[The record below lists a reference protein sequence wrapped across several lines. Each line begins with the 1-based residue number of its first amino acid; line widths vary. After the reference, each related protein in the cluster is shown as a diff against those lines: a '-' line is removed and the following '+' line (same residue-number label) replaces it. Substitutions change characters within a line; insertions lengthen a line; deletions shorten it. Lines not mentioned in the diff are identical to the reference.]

1 MKKLPLLI
9 ALCLLP
15 FSAVAASVPCQ
26 VVGIADG
33 DTLTCLAADH
43 QRLKVRLNQIDAP
56 ERGQAFGQAA
66 RRKLADLVHGRT
78 VMLETDGTDRYG
90 RTIAQV
96 FLDERNI
103 NLEMVGSGYAWAY
116 RKYLKDP
123 RYLQREA
130 EARAASRGLWSQPG
144 AIYPAEYR
152 HGKAAG
158 PVTLEVNPPAPK
170 RTSDRLPPQARANAV
185 GRLHTARA
193 QAQARPQTQNRGHA
207 RTQIQ
212 TQAQAVRLD
221 TFSCQGKRF
230 CREMRS
236 CAEARFY
243 LTQCGVSRL
252 DPDRDGRP
260 CERLC
265 F

>member
-1 MKKLPLLI
+1 M
-9 ALCLLP
+9 
-15 FSAVAASVPCQ
+15 
-26 VVGIADG
+26 GTG
-33 DTLTCLAADH
+33 DL
-43 QRLKVRLNQIDAP
+43 RLNQIDAP

-78 VMLETDGTDRYG
+78 VTLETDGTDRYG
-90 RTIAQV
+90 RTIAQI

-158 PVTLEVNPPAPK
+158 PVSLEVRPPAPK
-170 RTSDRLPPQARANAV
+170 QTTDTQPPHARVNDAGRLPATQARTRT
-185 GRLHTARA
+185 GRHQVQASPAQVQLQPQVPMQP
-193 QAQARPQTQNRGHA
+193 QAQARTKTRPQP
-207 RTQIQ
+207 
-212 TQAQAVRLD
+212 VRLD

-230 CREMRS
+230 CREMKS

-252 DPDRDGRP
+252 DRDRDGRP
-260 CERLC
+260 CESLC

>member
-15 FSAVAASVPCQ
+15 FSAVAESVPCQ

-43 QRLKVRLNQIDAP
+43 QRMKVRLNQIDAP

-170 RTSDRLPPQARANAV
+170 RTTDRLPPQARAK
-185 GRLHTARA
+185 
-193 QAQARPQTQNRGHA
+193 
-207 RTQIQ
+207 
-212 TQAQAVRLD
+212 AQAVRLE